1 MHTDNIIACYKA
13 KVIIR
18 GFEQQYKIDYQ
29 ETFAL
34 VIRYNT
40 LQALLVKVVVK
51 DLEID

>member
-1 MHTDNIIACYKA
+1 MHTDNTIACYKA

-18 GFEQQYKIDYQ
+18 GFKQQYGIDYQ

-34 VIRYNT
+34 VVQYNT
-40 LQALLVKVVVK
+40 LQALLAKVVVK